1 MYTKFQLVVSD
12 RSEMQFVKTF
22 ETYCEALKYYRENLK
37 EKYPNTDYQIYIR
50 EQQRGWFSDNWRST

>member
-1 MYTKFQLVVSD
+1 MYIKYQLVVSD

-50 EQQRGWFSDNWRST
+50 KQQRG

>member
-12 RSEMQFVKTF
+12 KSEMQFVKTF
-22 ETYCEALKYYRENLK
+22 ETYDEAINYYRENLK

-50 EQQRGWFSDNWRST
+50 KQQRGWFSDNRRST

>member
-22 ETYCEALKYYRENLK
+22 ETYDEALNYYRTFLK

-50 EQQRGWFSDNWRST
+50 KQQRG